1 MFAIQ
6 SCFFPLTASN
16 FQFSVLAMADFDDLY
31 GEVGRKLRQARVTQG
46 LSQERLAQQLGI
58 SRASVVNIEAGR
70 QRAPLHLLW
79 QLSEALAT
87 DLSMLI
93 PRREE
98 LSPTVREAALDPAMV
113 KQIREAANNDS
124 DVVKALTKLASKL
137 KTAIEINSPVR
148 KAHDQRKARRKG

>member
-1 MFAIQ
+1 
-6 SCFFPLTASN
+6 
-16 FQFSVLAMADFDDLY
+16 MADFDDLY

-87 DLSMLI
+87 DLSLLI

-98 LSPTVREAALDPAMV
+98 LSPTAKEAMLNPAMV
-113 KQIREAANNDS
+113 KQIREAANNEPNA
-124 DVVKALTKLASKL
+124 VKVLTRFATRL
-137 KTAIEINSPVR
+137 KAAIEIDSPVR
-148 KAHDQRKARRKG
+148 KSNDQRKARRKG

>member
-1 MFAIQ
+1 ML
-6 SCFFPLTASN
+6 SRLTPPK
-16 FQFSVLAMADFDDLY
+16 FRFSFLAMADFDDLY

-79 QLSEALAT
+79 LFSETLAT
-87 DLSMLI
+87 DLSLLI

-98 LSPTVREAALDPAMV
+98 LSPTAKESALDPAMV
-113 KQIREAANNDS
+113 KQIREATNNDS
-124 DVVKALTKLASKL
+124 EAVKALTRFA
-137 KTAIEINSPVR
+137 
-148 KAHDQRKARRKG
+148 

>member
-1 MFAIQ
+1 LPHNHVFWQ
-6 SCFFPLTASN
+6 LTTLK
-16 FQFSVLAMADFDDLY
+16 FGFSFLSMADFDDLY

-46 LSQERLAQQLGI
+46 FSQERLAQQLGI

-98 LSPTVREAALDPAMV
+98 LSPTAREAALDPAMV

-124 DVVKALTKLASKL
+124 DAIKALTRLASKL

-148 KAHDQRKARRKG
+148 KAHDQRKARRKS

>member
-1 MFAIQ
+1 M
-6 SCFFPLTASN
+6 T
-16 FQFSVLAMADFDDLY
+16 DFDHLY
-31 GEVGRKLRQARVTQG
+31 GEARRKLLQARITQG

-79 QLSEALAT
+79 QFSETLAT
-87 DLSMLI
+87 DLNLLI

-98 LSPTVREAALDPAMV
+98 LSPAAKEATLNPGMV

-124 DVVKALTKLASKL
+124 DAVRALTRLASKL
-137 KTAIEINSPVR
+137 KAAIEVDSPVR

>member
-1 MFAIQ
+1 
-6 SCFFPLTASN
+6 
-16 FQFSVLAMADFDDLY
+16 MADFDDLY

-46 LSQERLAQQLGI
+46 FSQERLAQQLGI

-98 LSPTVREAALDPAMV
+98 LSPTAREAALDPAMV

-124 DVVKALTKLASKL
+124 DGVKALTRLASKL

-148 KAHDQRKARRKG
+148 KAHDQRKARRKS